1 MKTPCPIC
9 GVVLRSRASMGGHF
23 TNAHPKASRH
33 AEGPCEYAR
42 RDCSCSHCAEFSK
55 IRSRARRAAYTPA
68 IRIVQPRPNWFDRAA
83 CKGEDPTL
91 WHPDGTDNQRAA
103 AQAIAICKR
112 CPVRIDCLEHALAN
126 DEWLGVWG
134 GTQPSER
141 HRIAARRAGVAR

>member
-1 MKTPCPIC
+1 VTSCPLC

-42 RDCSCSHCAEFSK
+42 RDCSCSHCAEFNK
-55 IRSRARRAAYTPA
+55 IRSRARRAPYTPA
-68 IRIVQPRPNWFDRAA
+68 IRIVQPRPGWFDEAA

-103 AQAIAICKR
+103 AKAIAICKR
-112 CPVRIDCLEHALAN
+112 CPVRQDCLEHALAN

-141 HRIAARRAGVAR
+141 HRIAARRAGRQA